1 MKLANRER
9 PMKKW
14 NVQLVRVYETTAEIE
29 VRAENEQDAIQ
40 MAEDILSDD
49 EEYWTDYEKI
59 DQHVESVKTI

>member
-1 MKLANRER
+1 MKLANREK

-49 EEYWTDYEKI
+49 EEHWTDYEKI
-59 DQHVESVKTI
+59 DQHVESVKKI